1 MQIEPHA
8 DLREGA
14 AVLFQMYVAFTQAGF
29 DETQAFELVKAAMN
43 GARGNIT

>member
-29 DETQAFELVKAAMN
+29 DEIQAFELVKTAMH
-43 GARGNIT
+43 GPGGNTT